1 MSYTILTIPFNLK
14 EKSEGEF
21 LKKGFEIDD
30 YFKKNSSQSFLKVIE
45 FDNSFIRTSVTKIL
59 LKKAGVKEDRLKSD
73 SKFTRFFKKD
83 PSFIT
88 KSKYFKTTDSYYDII
103 EPEEVQNVQ
112 GISDIDNLAGILVN
126 DLEFYVFKENNN
138 HLKFKI
144 EKINLIFNRQKSNS
158 GIGFGFFAIHIKWID
173 IENSSLKEFAEYIAS
188 AAEFLR
194 WYNNEKDSKTKF
206 FNESCAPAKW
216 NKKLQKIQD
225 KVSFDLTPF
234 LHNQTES
241 IGKYLYIHDLI
252 NQLINDVQNS
262 NDKKDL
268 FDFNKNE
275 KIKPFLLHLYQ
286 SNNSI
291 LNNDCKDIEDKVL
304 TNIYNSLRIPD
315 KDNLA
320 LNLESKIAFTP
331 IYPDRY
337 TQLYCLNEGALVVKG
352 NIDSKKSPEL
362 INDYFPTFLFALN
375 QKYLF
380 HYIQEKINNLPLD
393 EKNQTY
399 KPEALKT
406 LQQTM
411 IYAEFNQIF
420 TSLSNYNEI
429 DMFFKTLRDQ
439 FKIEQLKEEFLDSIN
454 GISKITQIEEKE
466 KEDTNRKIQKAL
478 NEEEQLRKN
487 QKEKLQ
493 GDRLNWI
500 VLLFTVAQVWSGIY
514 SSLPLASEHNGYCY
528 NLTINAIIV
537 LSVLIVVIWYN
548 NQLKKITEQNN

>member
-14 EKSEGEF
+14 EKEEGDF
-21 LKKGFEIDD
+21 LKKGFVIDD
-30 YFKKNSSQSFLKVIE
+30 YFKKNSSQSFLKVLE
-45 FDNSFIRTSVTKIL
+45 FDNFFIRTSVTKIL
-59 LKKAGVKEDRLKSD
+59 LKKAGVKEDKLKID
-73 SKFTRFFKKD
+73 SQINRFFKKD

-88 KSKYFKTTDSYYDII
+88 KTKYFKTTNSYYDFI
-103 EPEEVQNVQ
+103 EPEEVQNEQ
-112 GISDIDNLAGILVN
+112 GISDLDNLTGILVN
-126 DLEFYVFKENNN
+126 DLEFYVFRENNN
-138 HLKFKI
+138 HQKFKI

-158 GIGFGFFAIHIKWID
+158 GIGFGFVTIHIKWID
-173 IENSSLKEFAEYIAS
+173 IENSSQKEFAECIAS

-206 FNESCAPAKW
+206 FNESCEPVKW
-216 NKKLQKIQD
+216 NKKLQKIQN
-225 KVSFDLTPF
+225 KVSFELTPF
-234 LHNQTES
+234 LDNQAES
-241 IGKYLYIHDLI
+241 IGKYLYFHDLI

-262 NDKKDL
+262 NDKKEL

-286 SNNSI
+286 SNNTNV
-291 LNNDCKDIEDKVL
+291 NNGCKDIEDKIL

-352 NIDSKKSPEL
+352 NIESKKAPEL
-362 INDYFPTFLFALN
+362 INDFFPAFLFALN

-380 HYIQEKINNLPLD
+380 HYIQEKINELPLD
-393 EKNQTY
+393 ETSETY

-411 IYAEFNQIF
+411 IYAEFSQIF

-429 DMFFKTLRDQ
+429 DMFFEKLRVQ

-454 GISKITQIEEKE
+454 GISKITQIAEKE
-466 KEDTNRKIQKAL
+466 KEDTHRKIQKAIY
-478 NEEEQLRKN
+478 EEEHLRKN

-514 SSLPLASEHNGYCY
+514 DSLPLAREKEGYRF
-528 NLTINAIIV
+528 NLIINAIIV

-548 NQLKKITEQNN
+548 NQLKKITKQNN